1 MRPADWSA
9 AGFGSDPIPGDPD
22 TVRHGG
28 HSYLDIARTP
38 VAAPHDGDAAFR
50 LWGGGSG
57 SGGGSWSGW
66 TPRR

>member
-1 MRPADWSA
+1 MTDL
-9 AGFGSDPIPGDPD
+9 
-22 TVRHGG
+22 TVMEALRLEPQTLAK
-28 HSYLDIARTP
+28 SERLWNTP